1 MPQQDDT
8 TIELFSQ
15 SRQISDLQAEL
26 AARDAEI
33 GRLRAELAAT
43 PKEALKF
50 YWDVT
55 EYSQEIVN
63 YDLGDLGK
71 MERAVEQYLSLLGHD
86 TNAKFRN
93 AATLAKTRNDIAD
106 VRAENERLRA
116 ELAAVPKVEL
126 WWHWNVTEFSQAI
139 VNDTEHGIAKK
150 CRAIQRWFATMDY
163 TNDDDD

>member
-1 MPQQDDT
+1 MSQQDDT
-8 TIELFSQ
+8 TIELISQ

-33 GRLRAELAAT
+33 ERLKAELAAV
-43 PKEALKF
+43 PKDALKF

-55 EYSQEIVN
+55 EYSQETVN
-63 YDLGDLGK
+63 YDLGDLGE

-93 AATLAKTRNDIAD
+93 ANTLAETRSDIAA

-116 ELAAVPKVEL
+116 ELAAVPKAEL
-126 WWHWNVTEFSQAI
+126 WWHWNATEFTQAI
-139 VNDTEHGIAKK
+139 VNETERGIAEKT
-150 CRAIQRWFATMDY
+150 RTIQRWFAAMDY
-163 TNDDDD
+163 NDDD

>member
-33 GRLRAELAAT
+33 ERLKAELAAI

-63 YDLGDLGK
+63 YDMGDLGD

-93 AATLAKTRNDIAD
+93 AATIAGTLDDIAA

-116 ELAAVPKVEL
+116 ELAAVPKAEL

-139 VNDTEHGIAKK
+139 VNGTQRDVAEKT
-150 CRAIQRWFATMDY
+150 RTIQRWFAAMDY
-163 TNDDDD
+163 DDDD